1 MSSLASAFQQRL
13 ESVSAATEAAMM
25 ELLRPEPLPGEA
37 VRPERLIS
45 AMRYSASGGKRLR
58 PFLVVE
64 SAALFG
70 VAQADALPAGLALE
84 CIHCYSLI
92 HDDLPAMDNDP
103 LRRGK
108 PTAHVKFDEATAIL
122 SGDSLLTMTFDL
134 LASAPMKISDASRLA
149 LIQLVS
155 RSSGIGGM
163 AGGQMLDLEAEGRFS
178 ADGKPLKLAVQEI
191 EKLQAMKT
199 GALLAAA
206 CEAGAIIGS
215 AKDNE
220 RAALKTYARAL
231 GLAFQIADDLL
242 DAVGEAASLGK
253 AAGKD
258 AGLGKATLVSLL
270 GVNAARDQ
278 MNGLITEAANALT
291 IFGERGSILAECARY
306 IGARKN

>member
-1 MSSLASAFQQRL
+1 MMDLLAAK
-13 ESVSAATEAAMM
+13 
-25 ELLRPEPLPGEA
+25 PLPGEA
-37 VRPERLIS
+37 MRPERLLS

-58 PFLVVE
+58 PFLTVE

-70 VAQADALPAGLALE
+70 VPQERALPAGLALE

-122 SGDSLLTMTFDL
+122 SGDSMLTLAFDL
-134 LASAPMKISDASRLA
+134 LASAPLNIDGASRLA
-149 LIQLVS
+149 LIRLVA
-155 RSSGIGGM
+155 RAGGIGGM

-178 ADGKPLKLAVQEI
+178 PDGKPLRLDLVRI
-191 EKLQAMKT
+191 EQLQAMKT

-206 CEAGAIIGS
+206 CEAGAILGN
-215 AKDNE
+215 AKENE

-242 DAVGEAASLGK
+242 DAEGKAEHLGK

-258 AGLGKATLVSLL
+258 ASLGKATLVSLL
-270 GVNAARDQ
+270 GVNAARER
-278 MNGLITEAANALT
+278 MNGLIGEAVAALAP
-291 IFGERGSILAECARY
+291 FSKRGEILAECARF
-306 IGARKN
+306 IGARKS